1 MDKIKFD
8 FDALVTA
15 STRLSEEKDKLKE
28 LKTEVDNA
36 MEALRTQG
44 WIGKG
49 EEAFEV
55 IVREQLGIMME
66 QYADLMGVYSTRRTF
81 PSLRVIVPSVF
92 VKSRMVSFPLL
103 NVLLASLA
111 SWNTLTLEVVVPL
124 KKILYVPAGISSP
137 IV

>member
-49 EEAFEV
+49 EEAFV
-55 IVREQLGIMME
+55 VFVREQLGIMME
-66 QYADLMGVYSTRRTF
+66 QYADLMKTLSDI
-81 PSLRVIVPSVF
+81 LKMDVIQEYNDLVEAAQ
-92 VKSRMVSFPLL
+92 KLEFPL
-103 NVLLASLA
+103 
-111 SWNTLTLEVVVPL
+111 
-124 KKILYVPAGISSP
+124 
-137 IV
+137 